1 MSNKKYVI
9 IDLEMCNVP
18 RSKRSKKY
26 CCRNEIIEIGA
37 ALIDEDLKIVDT
49 FQTYVSPEFGVLDDF
64 IKNLTGINDSDIAD
78 APVIKEAIENFVKW
92 IPEDATIVSW
102 SESDKHQILKELN
115 SKEIDSPLLGGYI
128 ENWED
133 CQKEFSEKMNSSKI
147 YNLSEALIIAD
158 IQFDEN
164 IHDGLVDAENTA
176 LLFIKMKKE
185 TSLKLSPYYSSDS
198 SSEIPT
204 YRPFANLLM
213 NFKCV

>member
-1 MSNKKYVI
+1 MNNKKYVI
-9 IDLEMCNVP
+9 IDLEMCKVP
-18 RSKRSKKY
+18 RSKRDKKFS
-26 CCRNEIIEIGA
+26 CRNEIIEIGA
-37 ALIDEDLKIVDT
+37 ALIDENLTITDT
-49 FQTYVSPEFGVLDDF
+49 FQTFVSPEFGVLDNF
-64 IKNLTGINDSDIAD
+64 IRNLTGINDSDIAN
-78 APVIKEAIENFVKW
+78 APAIKEAVEKLIEW
-92 IPEDATIVSW
+92 IPKNAIIVSW
-102 SESDKHQILKELN
+102 SENDKYQMSKELK
-115 SKEIDSPLLGGYI
+115 SKGIESPISDYF
-128 ENWED
+128 EEWKD

-198 SSEIPT
+198 YSESPT